1 MSIGLRMTCA
11 THYSGIIEAHGD
23 TRGGRLRRPAA
34 VIVMCLLTQGAIA
47 SELDTHSPVPYL
59 QEVFVAA
66 RQEYQSHSNKAE
78 AAWKYARACFDRAEF
93 PTNSAHRA
101 QLARLGIEAARSAI
115 AQNSNSA
122 AAHYYLAMNFG
133 QLART
138 KSLGALSLVDKMEA
152 EFKQARDLDELF
164 DFAGPDRNLGR
175 LYFEAPSFA
184 SIGSPTRAREH
195 FVRAFELA
203 PDYPENRL
211 NLVESAVRW
220 RQLDAARRELKALE
234 KQLEQARKRFS
245 GDAWRAAWIDWNARL
260 EKVRSAVRRPGG
272 NPARTGK
279 GKGAPSSD

>member
-1 MSIGLRMTCA
+1 M
-11 THYSGIIEAHGD
+11 
-23 TRGGRLRRPAA
+23 PAA
-34 VIVMCLLTQGAIA
+34 VLVMCLLTPGAFA
-47 SELDTHSPVPYL
+47 ESDTNSPVPYL

-66 RQEYQSHSNKAE
+66 EKEYQAHPDNAE
-78 AAWKYARACFDRAEF
+78 TAWKYAHACFDRAEF

-115 AQNSNSA
+115 ARNSNSA

-152 EFKQARDLDELF
+152 EFKQARDLDESF

-184 SIGSPTRAREH
+184 SIGSQTKAREH
-195 FVRAFELA
+195 FDRAFELA

-211 NLVESAVRW
+211 NLIESAVRW
-220 RQLDAARRELKALE
+220 RQLGAARRELEALE

-260 EKVRSAVRRPGG
+260 EKVRSAVRKPGATR
-272 NPARTGK
+272 PARAK
-279 GKGAPSSD
+279 